1 MSEGIDFGK
10 SSSYSVQLQQDKL
23 KQTAEEESCVAGDDK
38 VKQTCVLSL
47 TLSLVVFSVQ
57 CTIMAVLSSCS
68 ECRMF
73 IRRAAS

>member
-10 SSSYSVQLQQDKL
+10 SSGYSVRLQQDKL

-38 VKQTCVLSL
+38 VKQTCALLL

-57 CTIMAVLSSCS
+57 CTIMAVLSSCL